1 MKDAFGQKEKWRRA
15 QPFILL
21 FPGKKIIM
29 NDTDI
34 VEVLLVEDNA
44 QDAELTIRALK
55 KQHLANRLF
64 HVEDGAEALDF
75 LFARGKYEGRRTDIS
90 PKVVLLDLKLPKV
103 NGLEVLR
110 AMKSDQ
116 HLHTIPV
123 VMVTS
128 SAEDPDI
135 RAAYDLG
142 ANGYVIK
149 PVQFDAFIEAMSKVG
164 IYWLMVNHPLK

>member
-1 MKDAFGQKEKWRRA
+1 
-15 QPFILL
+15 
-21 FPGKKIIM
+21 M

-34 VEVLLVEDNA
+34 VEVLLVEDNPH
-44 QDAELTIRALK
+44 DAELTIRALK

-75 LFARGKYEGRRTDIS
+75 LFARGTYAGRRTDIS
-90 PKVVLLDLKLPKV
+90 PKAVLLDLKLPKV

-110 AMKSDQ
+110 AMKSDE
-116 HLHTIPV
+116 HLRTIPV

-149 PVQFDAFIEAMSKVG
+149 PVQFDAFMEAMSKVG